1 MMAGS
6 KRPVSSKASNEVEFL
21 PEELAEE
28 ERIMSERAA
37 KVRSLDGQTLK
48 VAIRTLPLAKAV
60 TVTPT
65 ATIQSAVENMQKN
78 RHGAVLVEKGGKL
91 VGIFTERDVLM
102 KLAGK
107 GKDWKKEKVED
118 YMTSN
123 PESLP
128 ESASL
133 AFALNMMTEGGY
145 RHVPIVDAKG
155 KPLHVVS
162 MRDVVGYIC
171 GFFEKEVKNLPPR
184 PNLLHPTKDG
194 G

>member
-6 KRPVSSKASNEVEFL
+6 KRPQPKTSNEVEFL

-65 ATIQSAVENMQKN
+65 ATIQDAVENMQKN
-78 RHGAVLVEKGGKL
+78 RHGAVLVEKDGKL

-107 GKDWKKEKVED
+107 GKDWKKEKVAD
-118 YMTSN
+118 HMTAN
-123 PESLP
+123 PECLADN
-128 ESASL
+128 ASL
-133 AFALNMMTEGGY
+133 AYALNMMTEGGY

-155 KPLHVVS
+155 KPLNVLS
-162 MRDVVGYIC
+162 MRDVVAYIC